1 MNHINNYL
9 IYRLQAAL
17 KFCKMRATPPRQDHM
32 RRFEW
37 HNDRRSGRDIFKLKT
52 PRLSER
58 NGPICCLRVVVVK
71 MQTGLDLAYLPPQGA
86 LKIVTFR
93 QAHASSESSGAYV
106 AEILGPNFLGHD
118 VFIGDGQNTLA
129 NLPSNRAI
137 GTERSTCRACQ
148 THSHAHLLTAV
159 KQAENRRFAR

>member
-1 MNHINNYL
+1 
-9 IYRLQAAL
+9 
-17 KFCKMRATPPRQDHM
+17 
-32 RRFEW
+32 
-37 HNDRRSGRDIFKLKT
+37 
-52 PRLSER
+52 
-58 NGPICCLRVVVVK
+58 
-71 MQTGLDLAYLPPQGA
+71 MQTGIDLAYLPPQDS
-86 LKIVTFR
+86 LEIVTFR

-137 GTERSTCRACQ
+137 GTGRSTCRACQ

>member
-1 MNHINNYL
+1 
-9 IYRLQAAL
+9 
-17 KFCKMRATPPRQDHM
+17 M

-52 PRLSER
+52 PKLSER

-71 MQTGLDLAYLPPQGA
+71 MQIGIDLEHLPPQNS

-93 QAHASSESSGAYV
+93 QSHASSESSGAYV

-129 NLPSNRAI
+129 NLPSNGGI
-137 GTERSTCRACQ
+137 GGGRSTCRACQ
-148 THSHAHLLTAV
+148 THSHAHLLTTV

>member
-1 MNHINNYL
+1 MKNINNYL
-9 IYRLQAAL
+9 IHRFQAAS

-71 MQTGLDLAYLPPQGA
+71 MKTGIDLAYLPPQGS

-93 QAHASSESSGAYV
+93 QAHASVDSSGAYV

-129 NLPSNRAI
+129 NLPPNRAV
-137 GTERSTCRACQ
+137 GGGRSSCRACQ
-148 THSHAHLLTAV
+148 AHSHAHLLTTV

>member
-1 MNHINNYL
+1 
-9 IYRLQAAL
+9 
-17 KFCKMRATPPRQDHM
+17 MRPTPPRQDHM

-37 HNDRRSGRDIFKLKT
+37 SNARRSGRDIFKLKT
-52 PRLSER
+52 PRMSER

-71 MQTGLDLAYLPPQGA
+71 MQIGIDLSSLPEQNS

-93 QAHASSESSGAYV
+93 QAHASPDSSGAYV

-129 NLPSNRAI
+129 NIPSSGNI
-137 GTERSTCRACQ
+137 GIGKSVCRACQ
-148 THSHAHLLTAV
+148 THSHAHLLTTV
-159 KQAENRRFAR
+159 KQAENRRFTR